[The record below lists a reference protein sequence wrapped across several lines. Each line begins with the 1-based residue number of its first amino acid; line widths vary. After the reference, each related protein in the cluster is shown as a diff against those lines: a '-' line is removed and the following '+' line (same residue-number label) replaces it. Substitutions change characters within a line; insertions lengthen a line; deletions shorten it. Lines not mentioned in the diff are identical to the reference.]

1 MTWTWTRMLCLGVG
15 ASEDGTTAAG
25 RRLDGDSLGP
35 WMRLVSDV
43 DHEAV
48 APAAAVLDSGE
59 RIRPLDVVDVPV
71 DDTATLMHQSENR
84 IVAEGTPWR
93 FVRRVGRS
101 DVLDALDARLWKRGE
116 SSGDGQ
122 HDRMSHLQTFFLDGS
137 LRLVRPGAVEL
148 DVQPAGTDNG
158 PTVRAIFRLD
168 GHRYNLEVTDV
179 VVREQAQSCTIGS
192 HRVDD
197 PLLCVSLSKLYEYN
211 SEGYT
216 YRQVIGLI
224 R

>member
-1 MTWTWTRMLCLGVG
+1 MLCLGVG
-15 ASEDGTTAAG
+15 VSEDGVTAAG
-25 RRLDGDSLGP
+25 RRLDGETFGP

-71 DDTATLMHQSENR
+71 ADTATLMHQTENR

-93 FVRRVGRS
+93 LVRRVGRS
-101 DVLDALDARLWKRGE
+101 DVLDALDTRLWKRGE

-122 HDRMSHLQTFFLDGS
+122 HDRMSHLQTFFLDAS
-137 LRLVRPGAVEL
+137 LRFVRPGTVDL
-148 DVQPAGTDNG
+148 DVQPADTADG
-158 PTVRAIFRLD
+158 PTVRAVFHLD
-168 GHRYNLEVTDV
+168 GHRYNLEVIDAV
-179 VVREQAQSCTIGS
+179 AREQAQACTAGT
-192 HRVDD
+192 HRLDD
-197 PLLCVSLSKLYEYN
+197 PLLCISLSKLYEYN
-211 SEGYT
+211 AEGYT
-216 YRQVIGLI
+216 YRQVTGLI